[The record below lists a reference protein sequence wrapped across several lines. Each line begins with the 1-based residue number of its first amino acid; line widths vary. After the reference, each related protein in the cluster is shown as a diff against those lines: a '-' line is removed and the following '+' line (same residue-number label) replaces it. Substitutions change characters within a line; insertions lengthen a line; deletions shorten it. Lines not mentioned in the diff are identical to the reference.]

1 MIVKIFIT
9 FDIEPIIVLEKVHMT
24 QPTEGRNKTVE
35 DLTRKL
41 KGQLGYCLRIEVS
54 VHSYNNVSSLLETT
68 ENNYENLCK

>member
-1 MIVKIFIT
+1 MIGKIFIT
-9 FDIEPIIVLEKVHMT
+9 SDIEGNHSFKKIMT
-24 QPTEGRNKTVE
+24 QTTEGRNKTVE
-35 DLTRKL
+35 DLTRKW